1 MARKTDEP
9 QVSLAALKRELA
21 EAEDPHR
28 AFISQSFFKTGKG
41 EYGEGDVFL
50 GLTVPAQRKLAKKYR
65 TLPLAAIQSLLK
77 SKIHEHRLIALLILV
92 DQYTRGDAKSKNAL
106 FAFYLANAKRVNNWD
121 LVDSSAPYIV
131 GAHLLTCSRKLLRD
145 FAKSDNLWE
154 RRIAIVSTLWL
165 IRAGELDET
174 FTVSK
179 LLLKDKHDL
188 IHKAV
193 GWMLREAGKKSPDRL
208 RRFLAEHHGR
218 MPRTALRYAIERFP
232 ESERKQWLRGTSAGN
247 GAQRTKTA

>member
-1 MARKTDEP
+1 VAGDEELR
-9 QVSLAALKRELA
+9 VSVAALKRELA
-21 EAEDPHR
+21 DAEDPHR
-28 AFISQSFFKTGKG
+28 AFISQSFFKTGNG

-77 SKIHEHRLIALLILV
+77 SKIHEHRLVALLILV
-92 DQYTRGDAKSKNAL
+92 DQYTRGDANTKDGL
-106 FAFYLANAKRVNNWD
+106 FAFYLVNAKRVNNWD
-121 LVDSSAPYIV
+121 LVDSSAPYII
-131 GAHLLTCSRKLLRD
+131 GAHLLTRSRKLLRD
-145 FAKSDNLWE
+145 LAKSENLWE
-154 RRIAIVSTLWL
+154 RRIAIVATLWL
-165 IRAGELDET
+165 IRAGELDDT
-174 FTVSK
+174 FAVSR

-208 RRFLAEHHGR
+208 RQFLAQHHAL

-232 ESERKQWLRGTSAGN
+232 ESERKQWLLGTSAEKVD
-247 GAQRTKTA
+247 QRTKRE

>member
-1 MARKTDEP
+1 VARKTDEA

-50 GLTVPAQRKLAKKYR
+50 GLTVPAQRKLAKMYR

-77 SKIHEHRLIALLILV
+77 SKIHGHRLVALLILV
-92 DQYTRGDAKSKNAL
+92 DQYTRGDANTKDGL
-106 FAFYLANAKRVNNWD
+106 FAFYLVNAKRVNNWD

-145 FAKSDNLWE
+145 LAKSDNLWE

-179 LLLKDKHDL
+179 LLLKTNTISSTKPLAGCCARPARNRRTGCVDSL
-188 IHKAV
+188 PSTTV
-193 GWMLREAGKKSPDRL
+193 GCRARHSATRSNAF
-208 RRFLAEHHGR
+208 RRASASSGCG
-218 MPRTALRYAIERFP
+218 AL
-232 ESERKQWLRGTSAGN
+232 SLTD
-247 GAQRTKTA
+247 